1 MPDRTRA
8 RELAAEFLRRGD
20 PTGWFEP
27 LYQEA
32 AAGKSL
38 VPWADLCTNPH
49 LLGFWKNHPQQT
61 AGKLALVIGSG
72 LGDDAEQLS
81 VWRYRTT
88 AFDISESAIR
98 AARKRYPKSLV
109 EYHVS
114 DLLHPPASF
123 SQKFD
128 FVFEAYTLQVL
139 PAALRTKAIQK
150 IARFFAL
157 VASFSSSPAAASPP
171 IPRAK
176 CPGLSL
182 AANSRPLL
190 TWVYKNSPSKTFS
203 IPPTSQFAASA
214 SSTAAHQFKSLRSR
228 NFTRKCY
235 PLRHPPDP
243 T

>member
-32 AAGKSL
+32 AAGKSI

-88 AFDISESAIR
+88 AFDISESAVR

-150 IARFFAL
+150 IASFLCPGGLLLVIARGREPSDPEGQMPWPLTRGELSAFTDVGLQELSFEDFFDSSDQPVRRFRVL
-157 VASFSSSPAAASPP
+157 YGRPP
-171 IPRAK
+171 I
-176 CPGLSL
+176 
-182 AANSRPLL
+182 
-190 TWVYKNSPSKTFS
+190 
-203 IPPTSQFAASA
+203 
-214 SSTAAHQFKSLRSR
+214 
-228 NFTRKCY
+228 
-235 PLRHPPDP
+235 
-243 T
+243 